1 MIFVT
6 FAPKKF
12 NKIMTIIEKAKA
24 TAAWLQKQVGSDIK
38 TAIILGSGLG
48 DLADKIE
55 NPIRIPYSE
64 IPNFPLST
72 AIGHKGNLVCGVFGN
87 TKVLAMQGRFH
98 FYEGY
103 SMETV
108 TFPVRVFAFM
118 GIKNLIVSNAV
129 GGINY
134 DFRIGDLMIITDHIN
149 LMPNPLIGQNVEE
162 LGPRFP
168 DMTRAYD
175 RRLIALAED
184 IGKELNIPLQ
194 KGVYVGGTGPTFETP
209 AEYNYFRIIGGDVCG
224 MSTIPE
230 VIVAR
235 HAGINVFGLSVITNE
250 AHHLADDYKNDGEE
264 VLKEGKKAGVRMIAL
279 VKELVNRM

>member
-1 MIFVT
+1 
-6 FAPKKF
+6 
-12 NKIMTIIEKAKA
+12 MTTIEKAKA
-24 TAAWLQKQVGSDIK
+24 TAAWLQKETGDDIK
-38 TAIILGSGLG
+38 AAIILGSGLG

-55 NPIRIPYSE
+55 HAKRIPYKE
-64 IPNFPLST
+64 IPNFPEST
-72 AIGHKGNLVCGVFGN
+72 AIGHKGNLVCGMLGN
-87 TKVLAMQGRFH
+87 VKVLAMQGRFH

-103 SMETV
+103 PMETV

-118 GIKNLIVSNAV
+118 GIKNLIVSNAA

-134 DFRIGDLMIITDHIN
+134 DYRIGDLMIITDHIN
-149 LMPNPLIGQNVEE
+149 LIPNPLIGQNVEE

-175 RRLIALAED
+175 RRLISLAEE
-184 IGKELNIPLQ
+184 IGKEMNIPLH

-224 MSTIPE
+224 MSTVPE

-235 HAGINVFGLSVITNE
+235 HAGINVFGLSVVTNE
-250 AHHLADDYKNDGEE
+250 AHHFDDDYKNDGEE
-264 VLKEGKKAGVRMIAL
+264 VLIEGKKAGVKMTAL
-279 VKELVNRM
+279 VTALLNRI

>member
-1 MIFVT
+1 
-6 FAPKKF
+6 
-12 NKIMTIIEKAKA
+12 MTTIEKAKA
-24 TAAWLQKQVGSDIK
+24 TAAWLREKIGSDIK

-48 DLADKIE
+48 DLADE
-55 NPIRIPYSE
+55 VEDAQRIPYKE
-64 IPNFPLST
+64 IPNFPEST
-72 AIGHKGNLVCGVFGN
+72 AIGHKGNLVCGMLGK

-103 SMETV
+103 PMEIV
-108 TFPVRVFAFM
+108 TFPVRVFAFF
-118 GIKNLIVSNAV
+118 GIKNLIVSNAA

-134 DFRIGDLMIITDHIN
+134 DFHIGDLMVITDHIN

-175 RRLIALAED
+175 RRLIALAEE
-184 IGKELNIPLQ
+184 IGKEKNIPLH
-194 KGVYVGGTGPTFETP
+194 KGIYVGGTGPTYETP
-209 AEYNYFRIIGGDVCG
+209 AEYSYFRKIGGDVCG
-224 MSTIPE
+224 MSTVPE

-235 HAGINVFGLSVITNE
+235 HADINVFGLSVVTNE
-250 AHHLADDYKNDGEE
+250 AHHFDDDYKNDGEE
-264 VLKEGKKAGVRMIAL
+264 VLKEGKKAGVKMTTL

>member
-1 MIFVT
+1 
-6 FAPKKF
+6 
-12 NKIMTIIEKAKA
+12 MTIIEKAKD
-24 TAAWLQKQVGSDIK
+24 TAAWLREKMGSDIK

-48 DLADKIE
+48 DLADEIE
-55 NPIRIPYSE
+55 NAQRLPYKE
-64 IPNFPLST
+64 IPNFPVST
-72 AIGHKGNLVCGVFGN
+72 AIGHKGNLVCGMLGK

-103 SMETV
+103 PMETV

-118 GIKNLIVSNAV
+118 GIENLIVSNAA

-134 DFRIGDLMIITDHIN
+134 NFRIGDLMVITDHIN
-149 LMPNPLIGQNVEE
+149 LMPNPLIGPNVEE

-175 RRLIALAED
+175 NRLIALAET
-184 IGKELNIPLQ
+184 IGSEMNIPLQ

-224 MSTIPE
+224 MSTVPE

-235 HAGINVFGLSVITNE
+235 HAGINVFGLSVVTNE
-250 AHHLADDYKNDGEE
+250 AHHFDADYKNDGEE

-279 VKELVNRM
+279 VKELAGRM

>member
-103 SMETV
+103 PMETV

-118 GIKNLIVSNAV
+118 GIKNLIVSNAA

-149 LMPNPLIGQNVEE
+149 LMPNPLVGQNVEE
-162 LGPRFP
+162 LGVRFP

-175 RRLIALAED
+175 RRLIALAEE
-184 IGKELNIPLQ
+184 IGSELNIPLQ

-224 MSTIPE
+224 MSTVPE

-235 HAGINVFGLSVITNE
+235 HAGINVFGLSVVTNE
-250 AHHLADDYKNDGEE
+250 AHHFDDDYKNDGKE
-264 VLKEGKKAGVRMIAL
+264 VLKEGKKAGVSMIAL

>member
-1 MIFVT
+1 
-6 FAPKKF
+6 
-12 NKIMTIIEKAKA
+12 MTIIEKAKD
-24 TAAWLQKQVGSDIK
+24 TAAWLREKMGSDIK

-48 DLADKIE
+48 DLADEIE
-55 NPIRIPYSE
+55 NAQRLPYKE
-64 IPNFPLST
+64 IPNFPVST
-72 AIGHKGNLVCGVFGN
+72 AIGHKGNLVCGMLGK

-103 SMETV
+103 PMETV

-118 GIKNLIVSNAV
+118 GIENLIVSNAA

-134 DFRIGDLMIITDHIN
+134 NFRIGDLMVITDHIN
-149 LMPNPLIGQNVEE
+149 LMPNPLIGPNVEE

-175 RRLIALAED
+175 NRLIALAEE
-184 IGKELNIPLQ
+184 IGSELNIPLQ

-224 MSTIPE
+224 MSTVPE

-235 HAGINVFGLSVITNE
+235 HAGINVFGLSVVTNE
-250 AHHLADDYKNDGEE
+250 AHHFDADYKNDGEE

-279 VKELVNRM
+279 VKEMAGRM